1 VRSERKKGLHIFVWI
16 IILIS
21 CTTYA
26 GCKLG
31 FGGDESDGSGSDSDD
46 DVSFASDIERVSISS
61 VGIQANG
68 DSEEPSIS
76 SDGFIVAFISEA
88 TNIVPGDT
96 NDAQDVFVHDL
107 DTGITERMSVA
118 SAGSQGDDDAFTLSL
133 SSNGSF
139 VAFGSFATNLV
150 AGDTNDVID
159 VFVHDRD
166 TGITARVSIASAGT
180 QANDES
186 FSPAI
191 SSTGRFVAFRSDA
204 TNLVANDTNNNSD
217 IFVHD
222 RTLGVTRRVSVDSDG
237 DQANGDSI
245 LPAISADGRFV
256 AFSSE
261 ASNLVAGDT
270 NNLADIFVHD
280 RQNDKTVLIVGPAEF
295 STGSGI
301 IIVAPSISPDG
312 DFVGLRSNADDLVP
326 GDTNNSFDTFLV
338 DRGSATAERSSVS
351 TSEAEGN
358 SDSSRP
364 SISSN
369 NRFVVFSSIATNLV
383 SGDTNGFEDVFV
395 RDREEGR
402 TRRVSLAFNGS
413 QGDNRAF
420 SAVISGDGQFVA
432 FTALAEN
439 LVANDTNGFSDIFII
454 PNPLRP

>member
-1 VRSERKKGLHIFVWI
+1 VVRTEPKKGINVFVYV

-21 CTTYA
+21 CTIYT
-26 GCKLG
+26 GCKLS
-31 FGGDESDGSGSDSDD
+31 FGGDEIDSSD
-46 DVSFASDIERVSISS
+46 DVSFASDIERVSITSA
-61 VGIQANG
+61 GIQANG

-76 SDGFIVAFISEA
+76 SDGLIVAFISEA
-88 TNIVPGDT
+88 TNLVPGDT
-96 NDAQDVFVHDL
+96 NAAQDVFVHDL
-107 DTGITERMSVA
+107 DTGITERVSVA
-118 SAGSQGDDDAFTLSL
+118 SAGTQGDDDAFSLSL

-139 VAFGSFATNLV
+139 VAFGSFAANLV
-150 AGDTNDVID
+150 GGDTNDVID

-166 TGITARVSIASAGT
+166 SGTTARVSIATAGT

-191 SSTGRFVAFRSDA
+191 SSSGRFVAFRSDA

-217 IFVHD
+217 IFVRD
-222 RTLGVTRRVSVDSDG
+222 RTLGVTQRVSVASDG
-237 DQANGDSI
+237 TQANGDSI

-261 ASNLVAGDT
+261 ASNLVAGDS

-280 RQNDKTVLIVGPAEF
+280 RQNDTTVLIVGPAEF
-295 STGSGI
+295 NTGSGI

-326 GDTNNSFDTFLV
+326 GDTNNSFDTFLI
-338 DRGSATAERSSVS
+338 DRGTAIAERSSVS
-351 TSEAEGN
+351 TSEGEGN

-369 NRFVVFSSIATNLV
+369 NRFVVFASIATNLV
-383 SGDTNGFEDVFV
+383 SEDTNGFEDVFV
-395 RDREEGR
+395 RDRDEGK
-402 TRRVSLAFNGS
+402 TRRASLTFDGS
-413 QGDNRAF
+413 EGDNRSF
-420 SAVISGDGQFVA
+420 FAVISGDGQYVA
-432 FTALAEN
+432 FTSLAEN
-439 LVANDTNGFSDIFII
+439 LVANDTNGFSDIFVI

>member
-1 VRSERKKGLHIFVWI
+1 MKSERKRGPHVFFYI

-21 CTTYA
+21 FTIYTS
-26 GCKLG
+26 CKLG
-31 FGGDESDGSGSDSDD
+31 FGGDESNDSD

-88 TNIVPGDT
+88 TNLVPGDT
-96 NDAQDVFVHDL
+96 NAAQDVFVHDL
-107 DTGITERMSVA
+107 DTGITERVSVA
-118 SAGSQGDDDAFTLSL
+118 SAGTQGDDDAFTLSL

-150 AGDTNDVID
+150 GGDTNDVID

-166 TGITARVSIASAGT
+166 SGSTARVSIATAGT

-191 SSTGRFVAFRSDA
+191 SSSGRFVAFRSDA

-217 IFVHD
+217 IFVRD
-222 RTLGVTRRVSVDSDG
+222 RTLGVTQRVSVDSDG

-261 ASNLVAGDT
+261 ASNLVGGDS

-280 RQNDKTVLIVGPAEF
+280 RQNDTTVLIIGPAEF
-295 STGSGI
+295 NTASGI
-301 IIVAPSISPDG
+301 IIVAPTISPDG

-326 GDTNNSFDTFLV
+326 GDTNNSFDAFLI
-338 DRGSATAERSSVS
+338 DRGTAIAERSSVS

-395 RDREEGR
+395 RDRNAGR
-402 TRRVSLAFNGS
+402 TRRVSLTFDGS

-420 SAVISGDGQFVA
+420 SAVISADRQYVA
-432 FTALAEN
+432 FTSLAEN
-439 LVANDTNGFSDIFII
+439 LVENDSNGFSDIFVI
-454 PNPLRP
+454 PNPLHP

>member
-1 VRSERKKGLHIFVWI
+1 MS
-16 IILIS
+16 
-21 CTTYA
+21 
-26 GCKLG
+26 CKLG
-31 FGGDESDGSGSDSDD
+31 FGGDDVNSNDKDDG

-61 VGIQANG
+61 VGIQADG

-76 SDGFIVAFISEA
+76 SDGFMVAFISEA
-88 TNIVPGDT
+88 TNLVPGDT

-107 DTGITERMSVA
+107 ATGITERVSVA
-118 SAGSQGDDDAFTLSL
+118 SAGTQGDDDAFSLSL

-139 VAFGSFATNLV
+139 VAFGSYAANLV

-166 TGITARVSIASAGT
+166 TGTTTRVSVATDGT

-191 SSTGRFVAFRSDA
+191 SSSGRFVAFRSDA

-217 IFVHD
+217 IFVRD
-222 RTLGVTRRVSVDSDG
+222 RNLGTTRRVSVDSDG

-270 NNLADIFVHD
+270 NNLADIFLHD
-280 RQNDKTVLIVGPAEF
+280 RQNDETVLIVGPAEF

-312 DFVGLRSNADDLVP
+312 DFVGL
-326 GDTNNSFDTFLV
+326 NNSFDTFLV

-364 SISSN
+364 SIGSD
-369 NRFVVFSSIATNLV
+369 NRFAVFSSIATNLV

-395 RDREEGR
+395 RDRDEGR
-402 TRRVSLAFNGS
+402 TRRVSLAFDGS
-413 QGDNRAF
+413 QGDNRAY
-420 SAVISGDGQFVA
+420 SAVISGDGQSVA
-432 FTALAEN
+432 FTSLAEN
-439 LVANDTNGFSDIFII
+439 LVANDNNGFSDIFVI
-454 PNPLRP
+454 PSPVSP